1 MDDSNPNQEYP
12 KPCALCGEPTTG
24 YLPFCQDCK
33 HRWQPDGN
41 GGWAVPAYEP
51 EKFNTRRKG

>member
-1 MDDSNPNQEYP
+1 MDDDKPKQEYP
-12 KPCALCGEPTTG
+12 KVCALCGEPTTG
-24 YLPFCQDCK
+24 HLPFCLDCK

-51 EKFNTRRKG
+51 EKFNTR